1 MPYPE
6 LKNAIQR
13 AGFTITEFSDQRAFF
28 GYWSLT
34 VEDYRHFYLI
44 VNEGREGWMMF
55 YIKDTDGPLL
65 SWIKKE
71 STWMDDADRATQSLI
86 WLSGSR
92 PPRLK
97 SEERC

>member
-13 AGFTITEFSDQRAFF
+13 AGFTITEFSDQKAFF

-34 VEDYRHFYLI
+34 VEGYRHFYLI

-65 SWIKKE
+65 SWIKKNRPGW
-71 STWMDDADRATQSLI
+71 TTLTGRPNP
-86 WLSGSR
+86 LSGFPAPAHR
-92 PPRLK
+92 G
-97 SEERC
+97 